1 MDGWAGRILRVKLTR
16 GNYSVEDLDTGLA
29 EDFIGGRG
37 LSVKYL
43 FDEIDA
49 VVDSLSPENKL
60 LLATGPLTGTMVPAS
75 ARAMVATKSPLTGA
89 IACANMGGYFG
100 TELKFA
106 GYDMII
112 IEGKSPS
119 PVYLSIMDGKVE
131 IKPAQHI
138 WGKRTNETEKIIQAE
153 IGAEGGARK
162 AQVISIGP
170 AGENLVKFAGIIHS
184 CGAAARSGVGA
195 VMGSKNLKAIAVRG
209 TRGVTIADKAGFK
222 KAVKVSLDRVKDSK
236 ATQRN
241 ILYGTWDLIFLA
253 KRLGGMSTRNFQAG
267 ELEELKDFDGRDV
280 REEIFVRT
288 RSCYGCPRGTF
299 KVTRVTDPEFEG
311 EGMGPEFESWNQLG
325 PLCGVS
331 NLAATTKASYL
342 CDELGMDT
350 ISTGVTIACAMELYE
365 KGYLPEE
372 DVGYKLNFGNAKAMV
387 ELVEKMGLRQG
398 FGDVLAEG
406 GYQLARKYGHPELF
420 MGVKKQGMPAW
431 HPQARQDTGLAYATA
446 NCGACHTRAI
456 LNTMETQTETAG
468 QAAGVKWGQDYIA
481 VIDACGLCWSLWMF
495 QPETLGELVTMM
507 KMATGVDYTEESLL
521 LAGERI
527 WNLERLFNLKAGL
540 TAEDDTLPKRVLEEP
555 CLKGDAEG
563 QVVRLN
569 EMLPEYYQLRGW
581 DKSGVPAPEK
591 LQELGLT
598 QEGEGVPS
606 EPLPS

>member
-1 MDGWAGRILRVKLTR
+1 MDGWVGRVLRVNLTR
-16 GNYSVEDLDTGLA
+16 CDCYVENLAPDLVRDY
-29 EDFIGGRG
+29 IGGRG
-37 LSVKYL
+37 LATKFL

-49 VVDSLSPENKL
+49 GIDPLSPENKL
-60 LLATGPLTGTMVPAS
+60 LLATGALTGTRVPAS
-75 ARAMVATKSPLTGA
+75 ARAMVVTKSPITGA

-100 TELKFA
+100 PQLKFA
-106 GYDMII
+106 GYDMIVF
-112 IEGKSPS
+112 EGKSPV
-119 PVYLSIMDGKVE
+119 PVYLSIMDDSVE
-131 IKPAQHI
+131 IKPARHI
-138 WGKRTNETEKIIQAE
+138 WGKRTSEAETIIKSE
-153 IGAEGGARK
+153 MGDKGKARGV
-162 AQVISIGP
+162 QVVSIGP
-170 AGENLVKFAGIIHS
+170 AGENLVKFASIIHS

-195 VMGSKNLKAIAVRG
+195 VMGAKNLKAIAVRG
-209 TRGVTIADKAGFK
+209 TKGVTIADKDGFK

-280 REEIFVRT
+280 RREIFVKT
-288 RSCYGCPRGTF
+288 KSCFGCPRGTF
-299 KVTRVTDPEFEG
+299 KVTRVNAPEFAG

-350 ISTGVTIACAMELYE
+350 ISTGVTIAGAMELYE
-365 KGYLPEE
+365 REYLPEE

-387 ELVEKMGLRQG
+387 ELVEKIGLRQG

-406 GYQLARKYGHPELF
+406 GHHLAEKYGHSELF
-420 MGVKKQGMPAW
+420 MGVKKQEMPAW

-456 LNTMETQTETAG
+456 LNTMEAQRETDG
-468 QAAGVKWGQDYIA
+468 QAARVKWGQDYIA
-481 VIDACGLCWSLWMF
+481 VIDATGLCWSLWGF
-495 QPETLGELVTMM
+495 QPESIDELVTMLV
-507 KMATGVDYTEESLL
+507 MATGVHYNKESLL
-521 LAGERI
+521 LVGERI

-540 TAEDDTLPKRVLEEP
+540 TAEDDTLPKRILEEP
-555 CLKGDAEG
+555 CLKGAAEG
-563 QVVRLN
+563 QVIRLD

-581 DKSGVPAPEK
+581 DESGIPTPDK
-591 LQELGLT
+591 LNELGLVW
-598 QEGEGVPS
+598 EAGDVLLKP
-606 EPLPS
+606 